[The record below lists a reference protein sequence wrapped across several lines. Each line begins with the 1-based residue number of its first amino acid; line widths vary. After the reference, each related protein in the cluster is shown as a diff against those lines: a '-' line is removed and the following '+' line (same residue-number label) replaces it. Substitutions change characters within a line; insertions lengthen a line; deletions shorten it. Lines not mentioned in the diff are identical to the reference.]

1 MKDILL
7 SRYFLIPAVL
17 LLVGFGSYFSYRSY
31 LNGGGTTTT
40 GQNLVDTHAR
50 QAVFLTNG
58 QVYFGYVSDPAGQ
71 IVTLKNIYYLKTV
84 DANSSENTNVVDAS
98 GNNKV
103 ILVKF
108 GNEVHGPNDIMHI
121 NRDQILFYEDMKS
134 NSKINDMIKQM
145 GG

>member
-1 MKDILL
+1 MNRTFFI
-7 SRYFLIPAVL
+7 VL
-17 LLVGFGSYFSYRSY
+17 LIVVLAGSAVAAYFGYKHYHRGSIASTS
-31 LNGGGTTTT
+31 T
-40 GQNLVDTHAR
+40 QR

-58 QVYFGYVSDPAGQ
+58 QVYFGYVSDPANQ

-84 DANSSENTNVVDAS
+84 DAGSSEDTNVVDAT

-108 GNEVHGPNDIMHI
+108 GNEVHGPDDLMRI
-121 NRDQILFYEDMKS
+121 NRDQVLFYEDMKS
-134 NSKINDMIKQM
+134 DSKINQMIKEM